1 MNMNAIKKTRA
12 ERKAARNESFKRME
26 EIQRKQKEIR
36 AEYERKHPVTCGLI
50 LIVEYVAPH

>member
-1 MNMNAIKKTRA
+1 MNGIKKTRA

-26 EIQRKQKEIR
+26 EIQRRQKEIR

-50 LIVEYVAPH
+50 PVVEYVAPH